1 MIDEA
6 IFDAEE
12 KMEKAVS
19 VARDDLSGIRTGR
32 ANPGMFARVN
42 VEYYGT
48 PTPITQMCSINVPEA
63 RMVVIKPYEAGQ
75 LRAIEDAIRN
85 SDLGVNPTNDGT
97 IIRVAIPQLTE
108 ERRREL
114 VKQAKAKGEDAKVS
128 VRNIRRRAMDDIE
141 KARKFALEKFSN
153 ELLAVKD
160 SLDAALL
167 IEAAEVQSYKD
178 GVDLTAKQLASVFD
192 KFNIAE
198 INPVGEKFDPNK
210 HQAISMLENSGE
222 PNTVTSV
229 LQKGYTL
236 NDRVLRPALVMVA
249 K

>member
-1 MIDEA
+1 MTENTQESQYNTPIE
-6 IFDAEE
+6 
-12 KMEKAVS
+12 
-19 VARDDLSGIRTGR
+19 DDLQQNGAAGSLDDRISELESQL
-32 ANPGMFARVN
+32 A
-42 VEYYGT
+42 
-48 PTPITQMCSINVPEA
+48 EA
-63 RMVVIKPYEAGQ
+63 QAAVLYVKA
-75 LRAIEDAIRN
+75 
-85 SDLGVNPTNDGT
+85 DG
-97 IIRVAIPQLTE
+97 E
-108 ERRREL
+108 
-114 VKQAKAKGEDAKVS
+114 
-128 VRNIRRRAMDDIE
+128 NIRRRAMDDIE

-167 IEAAEVQSYKD
+167 IEATDVQSYKD
-178 GVDLTAKQLASVFD
+178 GVQITANQLTSVFD

-198 INPVGEKFDPNK
+198 INPLGEKFDPNK

>member
-1 MIDEA
+1 MQEEQSATQPEVEIA
-6 IFDAEE
+6 AE
-12 KMEKAVS
+12 
-19 VARDDLSGIRTGR
+19 
-32 ANPGMFARVN
+32 NN
-42 VEYYGT
+42 
-48 PTPITQMCSINVPEA
+48 PTPEAEVSAEA
-63 RMVVIKPYEAGQ
+63 RLAELEAA
-75 LRAIEDAIRN
+75 L
-85 SDLGVNPTNDGT
+85 
-97 IIRVAIPQLTE
+97 E
-108 ERRREL
+108 E
-114 VKQAKAKGEDAKVS
+114 AKANVLYVKAEGE
-128 VRNIRRRAMDDIE
+128 NIRRRAMDDID

-167 IEAAEVQSYKD
+167 IEATDVQSYKD
-178 GVDLTAKQLASVFD
+178 GVELTAKQLASVFD

-229 LQKGYTL
+229 LQKGYAL

>member
-1 MIDEA
+1 MQDHSTENQTENQSDENLA
-6 IFDAEE
+6 AETSASE
-12 KMEKAVS
+12 NEATS
-19 VARDDLSGIRTGR
+19 
-32 ANPGMFARVN
+32 
-42 VEYYGT
+42 
-48 PTPITQMCSINVPEA
+48 PEA
-63 RMVVIKPYEAGQ
+63 KIAALEAA
-75 LRAIEDAIRN
+75 L
-85 SDLGVNPTNDGT
+85 
-97 IIRVAIPQLTE
+97 E
-108 ERRREL
+108 E
-114 VKQAKAKGEDAKVS
+114 AKANVLYIKAEGE
-128 VRNIRRRAMDDIE
+128 NIRRRASDDID

-167 IEAAEVQSYKD
+167 IEAADVQSYKD
-178 GVDLTAKQLASVFD
+178 GVQLTAKQLSGVFE

-222 PNTVTSV
+222 PNTVTTV

>member
-1 MIDEA
+1 MTE
-6 IFDAEE
+6 
-12 KMEKAVS
+12 
-19 VARDDLSGIRTGR
+19 
-32 ANPGMFARVN
+32 NVN
-42 VEYYGT
+42 DT
-48 PTPITQMCSINVPEA
+48 PTTQA
-63 RMVVIKPYEAGQ
+63 D
-75 LRAIEDAIRN
+75 EDSQAN
-85 SDLGVNPTNDGT
+85 T
-97 IIRVAIPQLTE
+97 VAASSE
-108 ERRREL
+108 ERIAEL
-114 VKQAKAKGEDAKVS
+114 EAQLVEAQAAVLYTKAEGE
-128 VRNIRRRAMDDIE
+128 NIRRRAMDDIE

-167 IEAAEVQSYKD
+167 IEATEVQSYKD

-198 INPVGEKFDPNK
+198 INPVGDKFDPNK

>member
-1 MIDEA
+1 MQEENQQEA
-6 IFDAEE
+6 
-12 KMEKAVS
+12 
-19 VARDDLSGIRTGR
+19 
-32 ANPGMFARVN
+32 VN
-42 VEYYGT
+42 K
-48 PTPITQMCSINVPEA
+48 PTQTEAAPENTAEA
-63 RMVVIKPYEAGQ
+63 RITELEAA
-75 LRAIEDAIRN
+75 L
-85 SDLGVNPTNDGT
+85 
-97 IIRVAIPQLTE
+97 E
-108 ERRREL
+108 E
-114 VKQAKAKGEDAKVS
+114 AKASVLYIKAEGE
-128 VRNIRRRAMDDIE
+128 NIRRRAMDDID

-167 IEAAEVQSYKD
+167 IEAADVQSYKD

-222 PNTVTSV
+222 PNTVFNV